1 MVGRQPQ
8 NPLALSTKA
17 ARLGALALLIGCLI
31 LGWPVSQ
38 GYRAAMV
45 GEPKPPLG
53 DGWQEL
59 RRFGWEIATEGA
71 R

>member
-1 MVGRQPQ
+1 MVDRQPQ

-17 ARLGALALLIGCLI
+17 ARLGALALLVGLLI

-38 GYRAAMV
+38 GYRAATA
-45 GEPKPPLG
+45 GEPKPSLG

-59 RRFGWEIATEGA
+59 RRFGWEIGA
-71 R
+71 EVTR